1 MTPPSAAALAG
12 VTVLA
17 LEQAVAMPFCSFL
30 LAEMGAR
37 VIKLEHPTGGDV
49 IRGWD
54 DTVRGLSSGYV
65 WLNANKQS
73 VAIDLK
79 DPAAGPLLERLI
91 AGCDV
96 VLENFAPGVAAR
108 LGLDATRL
116 RSRRPDLVYCSL
128 SGYGQDG
135 PYRDIKAY
143 DLLIQGESGIL
154 LTNGTAAEPAKIGL
168 PVTDL
173 IAGST
178 AATAVLAALV
188 ARGSTGEG
196 ATLDIAMLDAALPWL
211 GYFPHR
217 AWHDG
222 SEPPR
227 TGMRHQFIVP
237 YGPYLAADRKYVN
250 VVVATASDWD
260 RFCDSVL
267 ERPDLREDPASATL
281 SSRRANREAVEAIIE
296 AEIATLPS
304 DVWLSRLAAAGLPH
318 GEVRTIAGAL
328 AHEQV
333 QHRRMVVDA
342 TSPVGTVQ
350 LVRSALGDPDAR
362 RHVPSLGEHTDAVLA
377 ELGCDATL
385 LAQLRDRGI
394 VA

>member
-1 MTPPSAAALAG
+1 MTPPSTAALAG

-17 LEQAVAMPFCSFL
+17 VEQAVAMPFCSFL

-37 VIKLEHPTGGDV
+37 VIKVEHPTHGDV

-65 WLNANKQS
+65 WLNANKQN

-108 LGLDATRL
+108 LGLDAATL
-116 RSRRPDLVYCSL
+116 RARHPDLVHCSL

-135 PYRDIKAY
+135 PYRDVKAY

-154 LTNGTAAEPAKIGL
+154 LTNGTTEEPAKIGL

-178 AATAVLAALV
+178 AAMAVLAALV

-217 AWHDG
+217 AWHEG
-222 SEPPR
+222 TEPPR

-237 YGPYLAADRKYVN
+237 YGPYLAADGNYVN
-250 VVVATASDWD
+250 IVVANASDWD
-260 RFCDSVL
+260 RF
-267 ERPDLREDPASATL
+267 
-281 SSRRANREAVEAIIE
+281 
-296 AEIATLPS
+296 
-304 DVWLSRLAAAGLPH
+304 
-318 GEVRTIAGAL
+318 
-328 AHEQV
+328 
-333 QHRRMVVDA
+333 
-342 TSPVGTVQ
+342 
-350 LVRSALGDPDAR
+350 
-362 RHVPSLGEHTDAVLA
+362 
-377 ELGCDATL
+377 
-385 LAQLRDRGI
+385 
-394 VA
+394 